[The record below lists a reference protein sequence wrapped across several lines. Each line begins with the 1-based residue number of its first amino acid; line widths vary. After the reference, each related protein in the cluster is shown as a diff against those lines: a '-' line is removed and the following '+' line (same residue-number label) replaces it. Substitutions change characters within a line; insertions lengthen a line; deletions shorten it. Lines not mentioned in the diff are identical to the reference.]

1 MEWLAAHD
9 DLSKAVGALP
19 EGVRAARRDNVEAK
33 DLEFVISA
41 CAGELV
47 QGSPAT
53 RFQRVNTDS
62 RQVQAGDLFIALS
75 GERFDGHDFIN
86 EVAQKNVAAVVVER
100 SRKLDALPECAV
112 IRVAN
117 TRRAYGQIAARY
129 REDFSLPVIAV
140 GGSNGKTSTKEL
152 IAAVLR
158 QKFVTLWSEAS
169 FNNDVGVPATLL
181 RLEKS
186 HQAAVFEVGTNHP
199 GELAP
204 LLELIQPQLG
214 VITNI
219 GREHLEFF
227 GDLAG
232 VAAEEGMLAEL
243 LPPTGKLF
251 LNGDNEWTER
261 IARRTKATVVRVG
274 LGEGNDWRARD
285 ARLENQGME
294 FVVDA
299 PHADWGGGYRINL
312 LGRHQ
317 VVNALFALAV
327 GAELGLN
334 RAEMERGLMECQ
346 PAKMRLQIWEWSG
359 VRVLDD
365 AYNANA
371 DSMVAALRVLQ
382 ELPCKGRRVAV
393 LGDMGEL
400 GVHSESAHAEVG
412 RRAAE
417 LGVSQ
422 LITVGK
428 MAGVMAQAAREAGL
442 NRVIELVEAA
452 VPALKSFLKPGDTVL
467 LKASRASRLERI
479 TQALRAGENGRKN

>member
-1 MEWLAAHD
+1 ME
-9 DLSKAVGALP
+9 
-19 EGVRAARRDNVEAK
+19 ER
-33 DLEFVISA
+33 DLEWAISA

-47 QGSPAT
+47 QGSPAA

-62 RQVQAGDLFIALS
+62 REAQAGDLFIALT
-75 GERFDGHDFIN
+75 GERFDGHDFVN
-86 EVAQKNVAAVVVER
+86 EVASRQVAAVMVER
-100 SRKLDALPECAV
+100 HRRPATLPGCAV
-112 IRVAN
+112 LQVAN
-117 TRRAYGQIAARY
+117 TRRALGQLAAAY
-129 REDFSLPVIAV
+129 RREFSPRMIAV

-152 IAAVLR
+152 VAAVLR
-158 QKFVTLWSEAS
+158 QKLATLWSEAS
-169 FNNDVGVPATLL
+169 FNNDIGVPLTLL

-186 HQAAVFEVGTNHP
+186 HQAAVLEVGTNHP

-204 LLELIQPQLG
+204 LIGMIQPELG

-227 GDLAG
+227 GDLSG
-232 VAAEEGMLAEL
+232 VAAEEGRLAEL
-243 LPPTGKLF
+243 LPPGGTLL
-251 LNGDNEWTER
+251 LNGDNEWTEQL
-261 IARRTKATVVRVG
+261 ARRTKATVIRVG
-274 LGEGNDWRARD
+274 LGERNDWRAEN
-285 ARLENQGME
+285 ARLEKQGMV
-294 FVVDA
+294 FDVRA
-299 PHADWGGGYRINL
+299 PSAGLDGEYRINL

-317 VVNALFALAV
+317 VANALFALAV
-327 GAELGLN
+327 GAGLGLS

-400 GVHSESAHAEVG
+400 GAHSESAHAEVG

-417 LGVSQ
+417 LGVGQ
-422 LITVGK
+422 LIAVGK

-442 NRVIELVEAA
+442 NRVIELAEVEAA
-452 VPALKSFLKPGDTVL
+452 VPALKSFLKAGDTVL
-467 LKASRASRLERI
+467 LKASRSSRLERI
-479 TQALRAGENGRKN
+479 AQALRSGDHGRKN